1 METRQDWCP
10 RGAAGVVKVSHTR
23 RGKLGDHWGGQRI
36 KKECGQ
42 VSHAH
47 LGPQEPAEI
56 PGLILCP
63 LRPPPAT
70 RVLRKW
76 EGGKGEQK

>member
-1 METRQDWCP
+1 MSEGGNWGP
-10 RGAAGVVKVSHTR
+10 
-23 RGKLGDHWGGQRI
+23 LGGLRI
-36 KKECGQ
+36 KRECGQ
-42 VSHAH
+42 VPPAH

-63 LRPPPAT
+63 LRRPPAT
-70 RVLRKW
+70 RVPKEW